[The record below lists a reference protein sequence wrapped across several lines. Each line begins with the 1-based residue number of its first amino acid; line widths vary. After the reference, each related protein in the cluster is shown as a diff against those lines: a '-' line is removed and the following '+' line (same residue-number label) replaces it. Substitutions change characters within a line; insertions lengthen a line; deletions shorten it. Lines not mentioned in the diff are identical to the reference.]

1 MAAKYDLI
9 VVGAG
14 PGGCTAAKFAA
25 QQKLKVL
32 LLERAKNPGEKNMS
46 GSYLFKPICEECFPG
61 FKDAECHKGMP
72 RWGGIDFRWALDN
85 DEKVYG
91 FYMGPG
97 SDTMRDQYSVFRDET
112 DDWFTK
118 QAVKAG
124 AELKTALATDVIWDT
139 KGTEK
144 RVTGV
149 VTDVG
154 DFEAP
159 ITIDASGLHS
169 LIANRAGLAKWHKD
183 KIMLGLKY
191 IYKVDPTVLRE
202 RMKPY
207 KDTDGVDVDWGAA
220 PMLCGSNP
228 DHFGCH
234 ATGMPDRGIVSI
246 AYYWSLAEGIEH
258 RVNVHQRA
266 QWYLQQPAVQ
276 RLIEGGEFVQCN
288 FHGLAAG
295 DIVGYVKK
303 SYLPGL
309 LLVGDAGGFGQPVDN
324 YGANVAMWQG
334 KLAGNIAAEM
344 KEKKDYSEAM
354 FARYEEA
361 WRDSW
366 VGDDDVHE
374 ICVWLRDGSMNE
386 LFWTIDSVVDGAV
399 RAKWNDRTYPEI
411 VMGAVPKLLKAI
423 PSMQTLLYGLKGV
436 TRTGLKKAEP
446 FVAMLKMLS
455 PGPDQN

>member
-1 MAAKYDLI
+1 MAPSYDVI

-25 QQKLKVL
+25 EKKLKVL
-32 LLERAKNPGEKNMS
+32 ILERARTPGNKNMS

-91 FYMGPG
+91 FYMAPG
-97 SDTMRDQYSVFRDET
+97 SDCMRDQYSIFRDET
-112 DDWFTK
+112 DRWFTRE
-118 QAVKAG
+118 AVKAG
-124 AELKTALATDVIWDT
+124 AELKTALATDVIWEN
-139 KGTEK
+139 KGTENE
-144 RVTGV
+144 RIIGV
-149 VTDVG
+149 VTDKG
-154 DFEAP
+154 SFEAP
-159 ITIDASGLHS
+159 VTIDASGLHS

-191 IYKVDPTVLRE
+191 IYKLDPEVLRA
-202 RMKPY
+202 RMRPY

-234 ATGMPDRGIVSI
+234 ATGMPDRGIISI
-246 AYYWSLAEGIEH
+246 AYYWALSEGIEH

-266 QWYLQQPAVQ
+266 QWYLQQPQ
-276 RLIEGGEFVQCN
+276 IQHLIEGAEFIQCN

-295 DIVGYVKK
+295 DLVGYVSK

-309 LLVGDAGGFGQPVDN
+309 MLVGDAGGFSQPVDN
-324 YGANVAMWQG
+324 YGANVAMWLG
-334 KLAGNIAAEM
+334 RLAAEIAAEM
-344 KEKKDYSEAM
+344 KEKKDHSEAM
-354 FARYEEA
+354 FAKYEET

-366 VGDDDVHE
+366 VGEDDVHE
-374 ICVWLRDGSMNE
+374 VCVWLRDGSMHE
-386 LFWTIDSVVDGAV
+386 LFWTVDDVVDSTF
-399 RAKWNDRTYPEI
+399 RKKWNNVPYPALI
-411 VMGAVPKLLKAI
+411 LSAVPKLLNAI
-423 PSMQTLLYGLKGV
+423 PSMQTAGYAMKQV
-436 TRTGLKKAEP
+436 TKVGLKKASGLLAL
-446 FVAMLKMLS
+446 FGA
-455 PGPDQN
+455 G

>member
-1 MAAKYDLI
+1 MADNYDLI

-25 QQKLKVL
+25 EKKLKVL
-32 LLERAKNPGEKNMS
+32 LLERARTPGDKNMS
-46 GSYLFKPICEECFPG
+46 GSYLFRPICEECFPG

-91 FYMGPG
+91 MYMGPG
-97 SDTMRDQYSVFRDET
+97 SDCMRDQYSVFRDET
-112 DDWFTK
+112 DKWFTN

-124 AELKTALATDVIWDT
+124 AELKTALATDVIWEN
-139 KGTEK
+139 KGGGA
-144 RVTGV
+144 RVIGV

-154 DFEAP
+154 NFEAP
-159 ITIDASGLHS
+159 VTIDASGLHS
-169 LIANRAGLAKWHKD
+169 IIAHRAGLANWSKD

-191 IYKVDPTVLRE
+191 IYKLDPEVLRA
-202 RMKPY
+202 RMRLY
-207 KDTDGVDVDWGAA
+207 KDTDGVDVDWGVA

-234 ATGMPDRGIVSI
+234 ATGMPDRGIISI
-246 AYYWSLAEGIEH
+246 AYYWSLSEGIEH

-266 QWYLQQPAVQ
+266 QWYLQQPQVQ
-276 RLIEGGEFVQCN
+276 RLIEGAEFIQCN

-309 LLVGDAGGFGQPVDN
+309 MLVGDAGGFGQPVDN
-324 YGANVAMWQG
+324 YGANVAMWMG
-334 KLAGNIAAEM
+334 RLAGNLAAEM

-354 FARYEEA
+354 FAKYEEN

-386 LFWTIDSVVDGAV
+386 VFWTMDDVVDGAF
-399 RAKWNDRTYPEI
+399 RGKWNDRTYPEI

-423 PSMQTLLYGLKGV
+423 PSVQTLLYGLKGV

-446 FVAMLKMLS
+446 FLQLLGVGS
-455 PGPDQN
+455 D

>member
-1 MAAKYDLI
+1 
-9 VVGAG
+9 
-14 PGGCTAAKFAA
+14 
-25 QQKLKVL
+25 
-32 LLERAKNPGEKNMS
+32 
-46 GSYLFKPICEECFPG
+46 
-61 FKDAECHKGMP
+61 
-72 RWGGIDFRWALDN
+72 
-85 DEKVYG
+85 
-91 FYMGPG
+91 
-97 SDTMRDQYSVFRDET
+97 MRDQYSVFRDET

-144 RVTGV
+144 RVIGV

-154 DFEAP
+154 NFEAP

-169 LIANRAGLAKWHKD
+169 LIANKAGLANWTKD

-191 IYKVDPTVLRE
+191 IYKLDPAVLRE
-202 RMKPY
+202 RMQTY
-207 KDTDGVDVDWGAA
+207 KDTDGVDVDWGVA

-246 AYYWSLAEGIEH
+246 AYYWSLSEGIEQ

-266 QWYLQQPAVQ
+266 QWYLKQPEVA
-276 RLIEGGEFVQCN
+276 RLIEGAEFVQCN

-334 KLAGNIAAEM
+334 RLAGNLAAEM

-354 FARYEEA
+354 FAKYEET

-386 LFWTIDSVVDGAV
+386 LIWTIDDVVDGAI
-399 RAKWNDRTYPEI
+399 RGKWNDSTYPAI
-411 VMGAVPKLLKAI
+411 VFSAAPKLLKAI
-423 PSMQTLLYGLKGV
+423 PSVQTLLYALRGV
-436 TRTGLKKAEP
+436 TKVGLKKAEP
-446 FVAMLKMLS
+446 FLGMLKMLN
-455 PGPDQN
+455 PGSDQK